1 MATGGIYFPAKNH
14 RIPESAAV
22 DRCLWKKEWG
32 SVNLRPYNYDNQRFG
47 YRDLLIRGIYDSRCG
62 ALMLKIRG
70 QPFKARSI
78 VTEIMN
84 HPLDFYTKS
93 GLLAQ
98 PTLDAVMAGHLSE
111 TDLENHMRRRLI
123 GFEPIGGV
131 VLSNTGHTLSLW
143 EAATQGLISKTVAN
157 ELMEAQVAATG
168 SLIDINHGKVTID
181 RAERAGIISPQTADV
196 LRKFSASHRGS
207 RSRDSIVND
216 LESGTV
222 STTRTL
228 RMLEVQLAC
237 GGVVDPSSGFY
248 FQADAAI
255 KTGLITETILQ
266 KVHALKAFNDLD
278 TDQRT
283 TYLSLCLKC
292 KPTGNMERLVLPVKS
307 KKQRQVPPQGVPS
320 GKEKQRRRRIVI
332 EDPKT
337 KAEIS
342 IKTAFERDLITREDA
357 ISLLQQEGKSE
368 EQIEQIISTK
378 SRRKSS
384 TSDLTSQLSVE
395 HSTLDSRSEIFSGS
409 SSASLNFGS
418 DANSRTATPSLNAVD
433 AAELEEKLNQLI
445 SAGQPIAAIR
455 DESTGE
461 IVSIPEAER
470 RRLIDSLTEQR
481 ILEAQAVTGGVIDP
495 NDPTGPRLLPSEA
508 AQRSLINPRLI
519 SSLNEALKGF
529 KGFYDRRSRKDSLS
543 LAEALRH
550 GSGSYEVLTR
560 LLEMQLVLG
569 GIIDV
574 KTGEKISLQEAK
586 ERNWIDGRK
595 AERMMD
601 FSKHSRQLVDPLTNM
616 NTSYASLLKQTVTV
630 DGLTIL
636 PALARGQR
644 SLKLASGA
652 QARAASIASSRASSR
667 GSSPPPEMRITRN
680 MGQF

>member
-1 MATGGIYFPAKNH
+1 M
-14 RIPESAAV
+14 
-22 DRCLWKKEWG
+22 WKKEWG

-47 YRDLLIRGIYDSRCG
+47 YRDLLRRANYESRCG
-62 ALMLKIRG
+62 ALMLKLRG
-70 QPFKARSI
+70 SMIKSRSI

-84 HPLDFYTKS
+84 HPLDFYVKS

-98 PTLDAVMAGHLSE
+98 ATLEATKAGHLSE
-111 TDLENHMRRRLI
+111 SDLENHMRRRLI

-131 VLSNTGHTLSLW
+131 VLAHTGHTLSLW
-143 EAATQGLISKTVAN
+143 EAATQGLISKAVAN

-181 RAERAGIISPQTADV
+181 RAERAGIITPQVADV
-196 LRKFSASHRGS
+196 LRKFSASHKGS
-207 RSRDSIVND
+207 RARDSIIND
-216 LESGTV
+216 LESGTI
-222 STTRTL
+222 STSRTL

-255 KTGLITETILQ
+255 KSGLINESILQ

-307 KKQRQVPPQGVPS
+307 KKQRQMPPPQVPS

-332 EDPKT
+332 EDPNT
-337 KAEIS
+337 KAELS
-342 IKTAFERDLITREDA
+342 IKTAYERELITREDA
-357 ISLLQQEGKSE
+357 INLLKQEGKSD
-368 EQIEQIISTK
+368 EQIELVVAPK

-384 TSDLTSQLSVE
+384 TSDFSQSITVE
-395 HSTLDSRSEIFSGS
+395 HYSTTATTDSRSEIFSGS

-418 DANSRTATPSLNAVD
+418 EADSRNATPSLNAVD
-433 AAELEEKLNQLI
+433 AAELEERLNQLA
-445 SAGQPIAAIR
+445 SGQSLPIAAVR
-455 DESTGE
+455 DETTGE
-461 IVSIPEAER
+461 IMSIPEAER

-495 NDPTGPRLLPSEA
+495 NDPTGPRIIPSEA
-508 AQRSLINPRLI
+508 AKKALINPRLI
-519 SSLNEALKGF
+519 SSLNEAMKGF
-529 KGFYDRRSRKDSLS
+529 KGFYDRRNRKDTLS

-574 KTGEKISLQEAK
+574 KSGEKISLQESI

-595 AERMMD
+595 AERIAD
-601 FSKHSRQLVDPLTNM
+601 FTKHSRQLVNPLTNM
-616 NTSYASLLKQTVTV
+616 NTSYASLLKQTVQI
-630 DGLTIL
+630 DNLCIL
-636 PALARGQR
+636 PALPRSKR

-652 QARAASIASSRASSR
+652 NVRAASIASSRASSR